1 MDNSKL
7 SFDAELLSV
16 YKLFKNDAYSIPT
29 YQRDYAWET
38 EQWTQLWEDLSG
50 YEDSNAE
57 DHFLGPLIVTP
68 SETADDLYEV
78 IDGQQ
83 RLTTIQMIICLV
95 RDRWIDLGDLSTNQ
109 MGDLVPNKQ
118 LTSELIYS
126 LTPTVRYNFTPN
138 RYLSE
143 VFRDFI
149 QRNPNDSERKLV
161 ENRQSFKSYN
171 HADRAAEAIRGYR
184 FFKEKI
190 FAFDENTLRKFEKYL
205 LHNVYLLN
213 VRAGGSSNAFLL
225 FETLNYRGL
234 ELTQTDLVKS
244 FLFSKISDL
253 QKAEN
258 LIKNWDFVIDNLG
271 SKSPDLFLRHYLLLF
286 NAKVKKRDIYGEI
299 KTRYPDENSAIK
311 LIRELLHFSKLYSFI
326 ARENDF
332 EGTNKEVLNSLFT
345 DLSDLGVETQS
356 IYLLAILHR
365 FYSQPEKVDLVR
377 IEKAARLVEV
387 LSFRWTTC
395 GKNAQDLETIYQEAS
410 ALIMSEGSTDSVFE
424 SAQELLS
431 NSLPAD
437 SEFENSLQ
445 NAIIRSAPRARYI
458 LKKIDD
464 YETADGAYVLM
475 NSNRLHVEHVA
486 PQRPSG
492 DHDWK
497 AQMKGDANYREII
510 YRIGNLVLLPEK
522 INRDASNKPFEKK
535 IVIYKK
541 VKGHAKLPILTA
553 QVLDHSTWNQEIVRK
568 RSEAIAKEAV
578 KVWSTDA
585 AALKGKVVAKAKKTT
600 AKKATR
606 VRKKSTA
613 KKATRVRKK
622 STAKKATRVRKKRGT

>member
-1 MDNSKL
+1 MDKSKL
-7 SFDAELLSV
+7 SFDADLLSV
-16 YKLFKNDAYSIPT
+16 YKLFKNDAYIIPA
-29 YQRDYAWET
+29 YQRDYAWDT
-38 EQWTQLWEDLSG
+38 EQWSQLWEDLSG
-50 YEDSNAE
+50 YQDSNAE

-68 SETADDLYEV
+68 NETKEDLFEV

-83 RLTTIQMIICLV
+83 RLTTIQMIICLI

-126 LTPTVRYNFTPN
+126 LTPSVRYNFTPN
-138 RYLSE
+138 RYLAE
-143 VFRDFI
+143 VYRDFI
-149 QRNPNDSERKLV
+149 QRNPGDSDRKSV
-161 ENRQSFKSYN
+161 ENRQSLKWYKY
-171 HADRAAEAIRGYR
+171 ADRASEAVRGYK

-190 FAFDENTLRKFEKYL
+190 FSFDEDTLRKFEKYL

-244 FLFSKISDL
+244 FLFSKVSDDT
-253 QKAEN
+253 KAEN
-258 LIKNWDFVIDNLG
+258 LIKNWDIVSDNLG

-286 NAKVKKRDIYGEI
+286 NDKVKKRDIYGEI
-299 KTRYPDENSAIK
+299 KDRYPDENSAIK
-311 LIRELLHFSKLYSFI
+311 LIKDLLHYSKLYSYI

-332 EGTNKEVLNSLFT
+332 EGANKEVLNSLFN

-365 FYSQPEKVDLVR
+365 FYSQVEKIDLKR

-395 GKNAQDLETIYQEAS
+395 GKNAQDLETIYQEAASKIMSDVDLENNFENAQDILIS
-410 ALIMSEGSTDSVFE
+410 ALPT
-424 SAQELLS
+424 
-431 NSLPAD
+431 N
-437 SEFENSLQ
+437 SEFENALT
-445 NAIIRSAPRARYI
+445 NAIVRSAPRARYI

-497 AQMKGDANYREII
+497 AQMKGDSNYREII
-510 YRIGNLVLLPEK
+510 FRIGNLVLLPEK
-522 INRDASNKPFEKK
+522 INREASNKPFDKK
-535 IVIYKK
+535 KAIYKK
-541 VKGHAKLPILTA
+541 VKGHAKLPILTEE
-553 QVLDHSTWNQEIVRK
+553 VIENSIWNQEIVKK
-568 RSEAIAKEAV
+568 RSEKIAKEAV
-578 KVWSTDA
+578 SVWSADA
-585 AALKGKVVAKAKKTT
+585 AELLGKVLPKEKPKV

-606 VRKKSTA
+606 
-613 KKATRVRKK
+613 
-622 STAKKATRVRKKRGT
+622 KRG

>member
-1 MDNSKL
+1 M
-7 SFDAELLSV
+7 
-16 YKLFKNDAYSIPT
+16 IPA

-50 YEDSNAE
+50 YQDSNAE

-68 SETADDLYEV
+68 HETIDDLYEV

-83 RLTTIQMIICLV
+83 RLTTIQIIICLI

-126 LTPTVRYNFTPN
+126 LTPSVRYNFTPN

-149 QRNPNDSERKLV
+149 QRNPNDDDRKLV
-161 ENRQSFKSYN
+161 ENRQSLKSYKY
-171 HADRAAEAIRGYR
+171 ADRATEAIRGYR

-190 FAFDENTLRKFEKYL
+190 YSFDENTLRKFEKYL

-244 FLFSKISDL
+244 FLFSKISDVA
-253 QKAEN
+253 KAEN
-258 LIKNWDFVIDNLG
+258 LIKNWDLVTDNLG

-286 NAKVKKRDIYGEI
+286 SEKVKKRDIYGEI
-299 KTRYPDENSAIK
+299 KERYPDENSAIK
-311 LIRELLHFSKLYSFI
+311 LIRDLLHFSKLYSYI

-332 EGTNKEVLNSLFT
+332 EGANKEVLNSLFT

-365 FYSQPEKVDLVR
+365 FYSQPEKIDLAR

-410 ALIMSEGSTDSVFE
+410 ALIMSEGDAVSQFE
-424 SAQELLS
+424 TAQGILTSA
-431 NSLPAD
+431 LPAN
-437 SEFENSLQ
+437 SEFENSLE

-475 NSNRLHVEHVA
+475 NSTRLHVEHVA

-497 AQMKGDANYREII
+497 AQMKGESNYREII
-510 YRIGNLVLLPEK
+510 YRIGNLVLLPGK
-522 INRDASNKPFEKK
+522 INRDASNKPFNEKK
-535 IVIYKK
+535 VIYRK

-553 QVLDHSTWNQEIVRK
+553 RVLDQSTWDQEIIRK
-568 RSEAIAKEAV
+568 RSQIIAKEAV
-578 KVWSTDA
+578 KVWSADA
-585 AALKGKVVAKAKKTT
+585 AALLGKVAPTKRKKPVQKVA
-600 AKKATR
+600 R
-606 VRKKSTA
+606 VRKK
-613 KKATRVRKK
+613 
-622 STAKKATRVRKKRGT
+622 

>member
-1 MDNSKL
+1 MDKSKL

-16 YKLFKNDAYSIPT
+16 YKLFKNDAYVIPA
-29 YQRDYAWET
+29 YQRDYAWES

-50 YEDSNAE
+50 YQESNAE

-68 SETADDLYEV
+68 NEIKDDLYEV

-83 RLTTIQMIICLV
+83 RLTTIQMIICLI
-95 RDRWIDLGDLSTNQ
+95 RDRWIDLGDQSTNQ

-126 LTPTVRYNFTPN
+126 LTPSVRYNFTPN

-143 VFRDFI
+143 VYRDFI
-149 QRNPNDSERKLV
+149 QRNPTDTDRKFV
-161 ENRQSFKSYN
+161 ENRQSLKSYK
-171 HADRAAEAIRGYR
+171 HSDRATEAVRGYR
-184 FFKEKI
+184 FFKERI
-190 FAFDENTLRKFEKYL
+190 FAFDESTLRKFEKYL

-244 FLFSKISDL
+244 FLFSKISDES
-253 QKAEN
+253 KAEN
-258 LIKNWDFVIDNLG
+258 LIKNWDLVTDNLG

-286 NAKVKKRDIYGEI
+286 SEKVKKRDIYGEI
-299 KTRYPDENSAIK
+299 KARYPDENSAIK
-311 LIRELLHFSKLYSFI
+311 LIKDLLHFSKLYSFI

-332 EGTNKEVLNSLFT
+332 EGVNKEVLNSLFT

-365 FYSQPEKVDLVR
+365 FYSQPEKIDLIR
-377 IEKAARLVEV
+377 IERAARLVEV

-410 ALIMSEGSTDSVFE
+410 AMIMSEGEIENNFE
-424 SAQELLS
+424 AAQDILIAA
-431 NSLPAD
+431 LPTN

-497 AQMKGDANYREII
+497 AQMRGESNYREII

-522 INRDASNKPFEKK
+522 INREASNKPFEKK
-535 IVIYKK
+535 KIVYRK
-541 VKGHAKLPILTA
+541 VKGHAKLPILTEK
-553 QVLDHSTWNQEIVRK
+553 VLAESTWGQEIIRK
-568 RSEAIAKEAV
+568 RSEIIAKEAV
-578 KVWSTDA
+578 KVWSADSA
-585 AALKGKVVAKAKKTT
+585 SLKGKVLPKIKKTT
-600 AKKATR
+600 AKKVAR
-606 VRKKSTA
+606 VKK
-613 KKATRVRKK
+613 KKGA
-622 STAKKATRVRKKRGT
+622 

>member
-1 MDNSKL
+1 VDKSKL
-7 SFDAELLSV
+7 SFDADLLSV
-16 YKLFKNDAYSIPT
+16 YKLFKNDAYIIPA
-29 YQRDYAWET
+29 YQRDYAWDT
-38 EQWTQLWEDLSG
+38 EQWSQLWEDLSG
-50 YEDSNAE
+50 YKDSNAE

-68 SETADDLYEV
+68 NETKEDLFEV

-83 RLTTIQMIICLV
+83 RLTTIQMIICLI

-126 LTPTVRYNFTPN
+126 LTPSVRYNFTPN
-138 RYLSE
+138 RYLAE
-143 VFRDFI
+143 VYRDFI
-149 QRNPNDSERKLV
+149 QRNPGDSDRKSV
-161 ENRQSFKSYN
+161 ENRQSLKGYKY
-171 HADRAAEAIRGYR
+171 ADRASEAVRGYR

-190 FAFDENTLRKFEKYL
+190 FSFDEDTLRKFEKYL

-213 VRAGGSSNAFLL
+213 VKAGGSSNAFLL

-244 FLFSKISDL
+244 FLFSKVSDDT
-253 QKAEN
+253 KAET
-258 LIKNWDFVIDNLG
+258 LIKNWDIVSDNLG

-286 NAKVKKRDIYGEI
+286 NDKVKKRDIYGEI
-299 KTRYPDENSAIK
+299 KDRYPDENSAIK
-311 LIRELLHFSKLYSFI
+311 LIKDLLHYSKLYSYI

-332 EGTNKEVLNSLFT
+332 EGANKEVLNSLFN

-365 FYSQPEKVDLVR
+365 FYSQVEKIDLKR

-395 GKNAQDLETIYQEAS
+395 GKNAQDLETIYQEAASKIMSDVDVENNFENAQDILIS
-410 ALIMSEGSTDSVFE
+410 AL
-424 SAQELLS
+424 
-431 NSLPAD
+431 PAN
-437 SEFENSLQ
+437 SEFENALT
-445 NAIIRSAPRARYI
+445 NAIVRSAPRARYI

-497 AQMKGDANYREII
+497 AQMKGDSNYREII
-510 YRIGNLVLLPEK
+510 FRIGNLVLLPEK
-522 INRDASNKPFEKK
+522 INREASNKPFDKK
-535 IVIYKK
+535 KVIYKK
-541 VKGHAKLPILTA
+541 VKGHAKLPILTEE
-553 QVLDHSTWNQEIVRK
+553 VIENSIWNQEIVKK
-568 RSEAIAKEAV
+568 RSERIAKEAV
-578 KVWSTDA
+578 SVWSADA
-585 AALKGKVVAKAKKTT
+585 AELLGKVIPKEKTKIAK
-600 AKKATR
+600 R
-606 VRKKSTA
+606 VSRK
-613 KKATRVRKK
+613 
-622 STAKKATRVRKKRGT
+622 

>member
-1 MDNSKL
+1 MDKSKL

-16 YKLFKNDAYSIPT
+16 YKLFKNDAYVIPA
-29 YQRDYAWET
+29 YQRDYAWDT

-50 YEDSNAE
+50 YQESNAE

-68 SETADDLYEV
+68 NETKDDLYEV

-83 RLTTIQMIICLV
+83 RLTTIQMIICLI
-95 RDRWIDLGDLSTNQ
+95 RDRWIDLGDQSTNQ

-126 LTPTVRYNFTPN
+126 LTPSVRYNFTPN

-143 VFRDFI
+143 VYRDFI
-149 QRNPNDSERKLV
+149 QRNPTDTDRKFV
-161 ENRQSFKSYN
+161 ENRQSLKSYK
-171 HADRAAEAIRGYR
+171 HSDRATEAVRGYR
-184 FFKEKI
+184 FFKERI
-190 FAFDENTLRKFEKYL
+190 FAFDESTLRKFEKYL

-244 FLFSKISDL
+244 FLFSKISDES
-253 QKAEN
+253 KAEN
-258 LIKNWDFVIDNLG
+258 LIKNWDLVTDNLG

-286 NAKVKKRDIYGEI
+286 SEKVKKRDIYGEI
-299 KTRYPDENSAIK
+299 KARYPDENSAIK
-311 LIRELLHFSKLYSFI
+311 LIKDLLHFSKLYSFI

-332 EGTNKEVLNSLFT
+332 EGANKEVLNSLFT

-365 FYSQPEKVDLVR
+365 FYSQPEKIDLIR
-377 IEKAARLVEV
+377 IERAARLVEV

-410 ALIMSEGSTDSVFE
+410 ATIMSEGEIESNFE
-424 SAQELLS
+424 AAQDILIAA
-431 NSLPAD
+431 LPTN

-497 AQMKGDANYREII
+497 AQMRGESNYREII

-522 INRDASNKPFEKK
+522 INREASNKPFEKK
-535 IVIYKK
+535 KIVYRK
-541 VKGHAKLPILTA
+541 VKGHAKLPILTEK
-553 QVLDHSTWNQEIVRK
+553 VLAESTWGQEIIKK
-568 RSEAIAKEAV
+568 RSEIIAKEAV
-578 KVWSTDA
+578 KVWSADSA
-585 AALKGKVVAKAKKTT
+585 SLKGKVLPKIKKTT
-600 AKKATR
+600 AKKA
-606 VRKKSTA
+606 A
-613 KKATRVRKK
+613 KKVARVKK
-622 STAKKATRVRKKRGT
+622 KKGA

>member
-1 MDNSKL
+1 MDKSKL
-7 SFDAELLSV
+7 SFDADLLSV
-16 YKLFKNDAYSIPT
+16 YKLFKNDAYIIPA
-29 YQRDYAWET
+29 YQRDYAWES
-38 EQWTQLWEDLSG
+38 EQWSQLWEDLSG
-50 YEDSNAE
+50 YQDSSAE

-68 SETADDLYEV
+68 NETKEDLFEV

-83 RLTTIQMIICLV
+83 RLTTIQMIICLI

-126 LTPTVRYNFTPN
+126 LTPSVRYNFTPN

-143 VFRDFI
+143 VYRDFI
-149 QRNPNDSERKLV
+149 QRNPGDADRKSV
-161 ENRQSFKSYN
+161 DNRQSLKGYKY
-171 HADRAAEAIRGYR
+171 ADRASEAIRGYK

-190 FAFDENTLRKFEKYL
+190 FAFDEETLRKFEKYL

-213 VRAGGSSNAFLL
+213 VKAGGSSNAFLL

-244 FLFSKISDL
+244 FLFSKVSDDS
-253 QKAEN
+253 KAES
-258 LIKNWDFVIDNLG
+258 LIKNWDIVADNLG

-286 NAKVKKRDIYGEI
+286 NDKVKKRDIYGEI
-299 KTRYPDENSAIK
+299 KDKYPDENSAIK
-311 LIRELLHFSKLYSFI
+311 LIKDLLHYSKLYSYI

-332 EGTNKEVLNSLFT
+332 EGANKEVLNSLFN

-356 IYLLAILHR
+356 IYLLAILHK
-365 FYSQPEKVDLVR
+365 FYSQVEKIDLKR

-395 GKNAQDLETIYQEAS
+395 GKNAQDLETIYQEAAS
-410 ALIMSEGSTDSVFE
+410 KIMLNMDLEENFE
-424 SAQELLS
+424 SAQDILVS
-431 NSLPAD
+431 ALPTN
-437 SEFENSLQ
+437 SEFENALN
-445 NAIIRSAPRARYI
+445 NAIVRSAPRARYI

-475 NSNRLHVEHVA
+475 TSNKLHVEHVA

-497 AQMKGDANYREII
+497 AQMKGDSNYREII

-522 INRDASNKPFEKK
+522 INREASNKPFDKK
-535 IVIYKK
+535 KVVYKK
-541 VKGHAKLPILTA
+541 VKGHARLPILTEA
-553 QVLDHSTWNQEIVRK
+553 VIANPTWNQEVVK
-568 RSEAIAKEAV
+568 QRSEAIAKEAV
-578 KVWSTDA
+578 SVWSADSA
-585 AALKGKVVAKAKKTT
+585 ELLGKIIPKEKAKAVKR
-600 AKKATR
+600 AP
-606 VRKKSTA
+606 RKRSK
-613 KKATRVRKK
+613 
-622 STAKKATRVRKKRGT
+622 